1 MPALPSQSP
10 ASAAVADRRPIT
22 RARWVI
28 ATLLCLGTAISYVD
42 RANISVALPFME
54 HDLGIGKAATGLLLS
69 SFFFTYAPGQLIG
82 GRLVDLVGPRIAAGF
97 ATIWW
102 SFFTAVNALATGF
115 GTLFAFRLGLGIGEA
130 VGPSAFG
137 KVVGRW
143 FPLRERAR
151 AAALYDSGSRLG
163 TALSFPIVSL
173 IIFYWGWQASFVF
186 SGLLGLLW
194 VIGWFSYYRD
204 PEKHHRASEAEKRL
218 ILDGGA
224 RLTGD
229 GQATGRKVRWVQL
242 LRYRTVWGMMLGF
255 FALNFAFYF
264 FVTWFPSYLVQARG
278 MNLLSIAW
286 VGMIPPLVAFFAEQF
301 GGWLSDVL
309 TAKYGPT
316 KGRKIPIV
324 CSMAL
329 ASVIALAAVV
339 PSAALAIAL
348 LSVSMGCLAIAAA
361 SIWSLPSDV
370 APTEA
375 TVGSV
380 GGLQN
385 FASNIAGI
393 ICPIFFGLFSGSG
406 STAFVMPLIV
416 TGGIVVVGALCYLV
430 ICQRFEP
437 LPVPADAAELA
448 PAQERASM
456 AGGTE
461 VR

>member
-1 MPALPSQSP
+1 
-10 ASAAVADRRPIT
+10 
-22 RARWVI
+22 
-28 ATLLCLGTAISYVD
+28 
-42 RANISVALPFME
+42 
-54 HDLGIGKAATGLLLS
+54 
-69 SFFFTYAPGQLIG
+69 
-82 GRLVDLVGPRIAAGF
+82 
-97 ATIWW
+97 
-102 SFFTAVNALATGF
+102 
-115 GTLFAFRLGLGIGEA
+115 
-130 VGPSAFG
+130 
-137 KVVGRW
+137 
-143 FPLRERAR
+143 
-151 AAALYDSGSRLG
+151 
-163 TALSFPIVSL
+163 
-173 IIFYWGWQASFVF
+173 
-186 SGLLGLLW
+186 
-194 VIGWFSYYRD
+194 
-204 PEKHHRASEAEKRL
+204 
-218 ILDGGA
+218 
-224 RLTGD
+224 
-229 GQATGRKVRWVQL
+229 
-242 LRYRTVWGMMLGF
+242 MMLGF

-448 PAQERASM
+448 PAQESASV